1 MNMYNHVFLVTAEGP
16 DGTEIDF
23 DIEAVDQE
31 DCIKKCKMMLGHDVM
46 VTYIEDEGVNDEDES
61 FASES
66 EAQEDGPV
74 YAEDSETPIDAGLED
89 TPDETSEG
97 IPETYGD
104 VESFTPDI
112 DVTEV

>member
-1 MNMYNHVFLVTAEGP
+1 MYNHVFLVTAEGP

-46 VTYIEDEGVNDEDES
+46 VTYIEDEGVDDDD
-61 FASES
+61 
-66 EAQEDGPV
+66 DGPV

>member
-1 MNMYNHVFLVTAEGP
+1 MYNHVFLVTAEGP

-46 VTYIEDEGVNDEDES
+46 VTYIEDEGVDDDDDT
-61 FASES
+61 A
-66 EAQEDGPV
+66 V

>member
-1 MNMYNHVFLVTAEGP
+1 MYNHVFLVTAEGP

-46 VTYIEDEGVNDEDES
+46 VTYIEDEGVDDDDDT
-61 FASES
+61 A
-66 EAQEDGPV
+66 V
-74 YAEDSETPIDAGLED
+74 YAEDSETPVDAGLED